1 MSTDPTFQ
9 PGEVKPLRP
18 APVAPPATATGVA
31 WGNSAPLALAGFGI
45 TTFMLAMIYINVVPV
60 GATPVVF
67 AVALMFGGLAQFVG
81 GIIQLRMGNV
91 FGGMLFGGFG
101 AFWMALF
108 IFAEFFAKDVPVT
121 QVGHAQGLLLYAF
134 GIFAAMMFLA
144 SFRTSIAVVTAL
156 ALLTATL
163 FVVGAALYTAPLAVI
178 AGTASSGLLKT
189 GGWMAIILAGFALY
203 VALAEVCQ
211 ASYGREILPVGHLDK
226 PRREALRET

>member
-18 APVAPPATATGVA
+18 VPVAPPATATGAA

-45 TTFMLAMIYINVVPV
+45 TTFMLAMIYINAVP
-60 GATPVVF
+60 AATTPVVF

-108 IFAEFFAKDVPVT
+108 VFAEFFAKDVPVT

-134 GIFAAMMFLA
+134 GIFAAIMFLA

-156 ALLTATL
+156 AMLTATL
-163 FVVGAALYTAPLAVI
+163 FVVGAALYTASVPVI

-189 GGWMAIILAGFALY
+189 GGWMAVILAGFALY

-226 PRREALRET
+226 PRREALRKA